1 MAGKQVSGAGLPES
15 IAGMSKNQLYDIMSQ
30 MKVLPFSFFLL
41 AVRINVGPP
50 PFFRFLNS
58 VFVFEQCLDVG
69 GMISVV
75 FIIMQ
80 TLIEQNQQQAK
91 QILIQNPLLT
101 KALFQVSIFRFF
113 VY

>member
-30 MKVLPFSFFLL
+30 MKVLPFFFSLSDSML
-41 AVRINVGPP
+41 V
-50 PFFRFLNS
+50 RFLNS
-58 VFVFEQCLDVG
+58 VFVSEQCLDTG

-75 FIIMQ
+75 FVIMQ

-113 VY
+113 VS